1 MDTRLDYRI
10 SCLLSIF
17 RREFDDSNK
26 SSKASTPSTPT
37 TSNLPTPDSL
47 EKRIDLDEIAVQA
60 EAIFDTSSEDD
71 LNLVLIPNSY
81 KNISIN

>member
-26 SSKASTPSTPT
+26 SSKASTASTPT
-37 TSNLPTPDSL
+37 TSSLPTPDSL

-71 LNLVLIPNSY
+71 LNLVLIPN
-81 KNISIN
+81 I